1 MRSADSVVF
10 RSYSGI
16 TDVMCEIEN
25 FVLEKLGGVGKKK
38 EEGKAVEEDVSSQE
52 NNCMEWSMDEFLP
65 NSQYSEKCEVPLV
78 QIYS

>member
-10 RSYSGI
+10 RSHSGI
-16 TDVMCEIEN
+16 TDVMFEIEN

-38 EEGKAVEEDVSSQE
+38 EKGKAMEEDVSSQE